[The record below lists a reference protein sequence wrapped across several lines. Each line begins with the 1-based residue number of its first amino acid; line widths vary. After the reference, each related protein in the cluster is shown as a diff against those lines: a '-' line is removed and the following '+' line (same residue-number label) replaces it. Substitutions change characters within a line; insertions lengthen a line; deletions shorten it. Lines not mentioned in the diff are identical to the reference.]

1 MLIEAYR
8 KMTPAEKLA
17 RVVQMTRAVQQ
28 MALVRLRATYPEASD
43 RELTLRL
50 GALWLDR
57 KTMIRA
63 FDWDPEEKGY

>member
-8 KMTPAEKLA
+8 KMTPHQKLT

-28 MALVRLRATYPEASD
+28 MALTRLRATYPGASD
-43 RELTLRL
+43 RELSLRL

-57 KTMIRA
+57 ATMIRV